1 MKVPTMHERETLTKN
16 TYTELMV
23 ECFVINFVELEMNE
37 CSAYGN
43 VGFSTGYSCERQ
55 LVPDKTCE
63 DKWISLSGK
72 WSDKGKLILVFVL
85 LFGRLK
91 KFSMEAGRAWILS

>member
-1 MKVPTMHERETLTKN
+1 
-16 TYTELMV
+16 MV
-23 ECFVINFVELEMNE
+23 ECLAINFFELEMNE

-43 VGFSTGYSCERQ
+43 VGFSTGYSCGRQ
-55 LVPDKTCE
+55 LVPDKTCK

-72 WSDKGKLILVFVL
+72 WSDKGKLILVVVL

-91 KFSMEAGRAWILS
+91 QFTMEAGRAWILS